1 MSCAPRRTSGKV
13 PDMTTNSVQ
22 AAFDALSAA
31 FARDVN
37 PSLKTRLAWL
47 SNVESAL
54 LQRQGDAVAALS
66 ADFGVRAPEETLVAE
81 VFLVLS
87 AIRHLKK
94 HVDDWMRVEPR
105 AVSLAFAPGRA
116 EVRPMP
122 LGVVGVIAPWN
133 YPLQLSLLPV
143 VTALA
148 AGNRVLLKPSEFTP
162 STNAFVR
169 SLLTQALPEHVVTVV
184 EGAAEVSSQV
194 ASLPLGHL
202 LFTGSTAV
210 GRKVMAA
217 AAQNLTPVTL
227 ELGGKSPAIV
237 GKCDL
242 DKAALSIMTGKLYN
256 AGQTCIAPDYA
267 LVPRALEEA
276 FVRACVAAAS
286 KLYPTWGSNP
296 DATSVINAHHYA
308 RLEALVAGAGDAK
321 VTRTHAE
328 DSDSTRR
335 RLVPCIVQ
343 SAPDA
348 SAIMQEEIFGPLL
361 PVVPYDTLDEAIA
374 YVRARPQPLALY
386 LFEKSGERIEHV
398 LNSCVAGGV
407 TVNDTM
413 LHIAQDDL
421 PFGGVGP
428 SGMGA
433 YHGKEGFLTFT
444 KMVPVFHQSALNA
457 TGLLRP
463 PYGKLVRR
471 MIPALLRGWL
481 D

>member
-1 MSCAPRRTSGKV
+1 M
-13 PDMTTNSVQ
+13 VQ
-22 AAFDALSAA
+22 SSFDALSAA
-31 FARDVN
+31 YKRDAN
-37 PSLKTRLAWL
+37 PSQKTRLTWL
-47 SNVESAL
+47 TNLESAL
-54 LQRQGDAVAALS
+54 LRRQGDAVTALS
-66 ADFGVRAPEETLVAE
+66 TDFGVRAPEETLVAE

-94 HVDDWMRVEPR
+94 HLSDWMSTEARS
-105 AVSLAFAPGRA
+105 VSLAFTPGRA

-133 YPLQLSLLPV
+133 YPLQLALLPV

-162 STNAFVR
+162 ATSAFMR
-169 SLLTQALPEHVVTVV
+169 SLLAEALPENVVTLV
-184 EGAAEVSSQV
+184 EGGSDVSSQV

-227 ELGGKSPAIV
+227 ELGGKSPVIV

-242 DKAALSIMTGKLYN
+242 DKAAVSIMTGKLYN

-267 LVPRALEEA
+267 LVPRGLEDA
-276 FVRACVAAAS
+276 FVRACVAAAN
-286 KLYPTWGSNP
+286 KLYPAWTANP

-308 RLEALVAGAGDAK
+308 RLEALLTSAHGAK

-328 DSDSTRR
+328 DSDAARR

-343 SAPDA
+343 SAEDA
-348 SAIMQEEIFGPLL
+348 SALMQEEIFGPLL
-361 PVVPYDTLDEAIA
+361 PVVAYDTLNEAIS
-374 YVRARPQPLALY
+374 YVNARPQPLALY
-386 LFEKSGERIEHV
+386 LFEKSAERIEHV
-398 LNSCVAGGV
+398 LSSCVAGGV

-463 PYGKLVRR
+463 PYGAVVRR
-471 MIPALLRGWL
+471 MIPVLLRGWL